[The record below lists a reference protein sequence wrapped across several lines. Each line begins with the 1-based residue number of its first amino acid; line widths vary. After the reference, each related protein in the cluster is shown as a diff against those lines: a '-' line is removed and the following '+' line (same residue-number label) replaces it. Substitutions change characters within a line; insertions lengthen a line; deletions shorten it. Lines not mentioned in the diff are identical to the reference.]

1 MSTTEQNIQTATPS
15 ERAFRSHFPDYLS
28 MIAKDGTRFSFTNNY
43 IRTADPRFIEE
54 LERAV
59 QRGDVEEVSLEW
71 APEVPVKT
79 AASRVPVDMGKPG
92 TITPEDL
99 QARIAAA
106 KAAQGEKSAQLEPVA
121 ANVQRASTGITST
134 ANIAKNSANSDT
146 SSK

>member
-1 MSTTEQNIQTATPS
+1 MSTTEQSVQTDKPA

-54 LERAV
+54 LERLA
-59 QRGDVEEVSLEW
+59 RTGDVEEVSLEW

-79 AASRVPVDMGKPG
+79 AESRVPVDMGKPG

-106 KAAQGEKSAQLEPVA
+106 RKNQGEKSPQLEQ
-121 ANVQRASTGITST
+121 VQRASTGITST
-134 ANIAKNSANSDT
+134 ANIAKNSATSDT

>member
-1 MSTTEQNIQTATPS
+1 MSTTEQTVQTNKPT

-43 IRTADPRFIEE
+43 IRTADPRFIDE
-54 LERAV
+54 LERIAKS
-59 QRGDVEEVSLEW
+59 GDVEEVSLEW

-79 AASRVPVDMGKPG
+79 AESRVPVDMGKPG

-99 QARIAAA
+99 QARIASA
-106 KAAQGEKSAQLEPVA
+106 KAAQAEKSTQLEQAP
-121 ANVQRASTGITST
+121 RASTGITST